1 MGFRIVA
8 GARRDFRGSI
18 TWYERQA
25 GLGSEFISAV
35 ESAYRRIESE
45 PETLPS
51 AENPWPSR
59 ERDVRRCPVDG
70 FPYQVIFKIRS
81 GRDRRARSRSWQSS
95 ARLLESSQVMRRN
108 FGQQGG

>member
-35 ESAYRRIESE
+35 ESARAGE
-45 PETLPS
+45 
-51 AENPWPSR
+51 
-59 ERDVRRCPVDG
+59 
-70 FPYQVIFKIRS
+70 QRS
-81 GRDRRARSRSWQSS
+81 IADISDDIMARV
-95 ARLLESSQVMRRN
+95 ALRL
-108 FGQQGG
+108 